1 MSMARQA
8 MRCRKARRPRPDDRN
23 LFAGRLGALIELLS
37 LLHRHIGGVALQTA
51 DLHRLAFRRLA
62 HAGLLAQRLGR
73 ADAGA
78 HAAEDILVEDGLGG
92 AERIAGGD
100 LADEQRNV
108 DRRRTGVHARRVVTE
123 IAAIGLDQRLVMVQ
137 RRMQVGKVLG
147 ILLGGQ
153 PAAGDAFLEET
164 ECHRVPAL

>member
-1 MSMARQA
+1 MAVARQP
-8 MRCRKARRPRPDDRN
+8 MRRRKACRPCPDDRN

-62 HAGLLAQRLGR
+62 HAGLLAQRLGW
-73 ADAGA
+73 ADTGA
-78 HAAEDILVEDGLGG
+78 HTAEDVLVEDGLGR
-92 AERIAGGD
+92 AKRIAGSD

-108 DRRRTGVHARRVVTE
+108 DRRRACVHARRVVAE
-123 IAAIGLDQRLVMVQ
+123 IAAVGLDQRLVMVQ